1 MIKASFEH
9 VYVHLQN
16 LWDWQYIGC
25 YLLIYPNV
33 LHNPR
38 VTEAFYPPRVAF
50 APFTFFF
57 HLIAFTVHIAF
68 NFCSLSSPYAL
79 IDRSAFANGSEFFLH
94 CNWELH
100 GEKIIILLIC
110 SITCWCKQIFS
121 LSGGGQYSA
130 GDAQWSL
137 W

>member
-1 MIKASFEH
+1 MYVYISKTFEIDNIL
-9 VYVHLQN
+9 VYV
-16 LWDWQYIGC
+16 
-25 YLLIYPNV
+25 LIYPNV

-38 VTEAFYPPRVAF
+38 VTEAFYPPSFAF

-110 SITCWCKQIFS
+110 SITC
-121 LSGGGQYSA
+121 
-130 GDAQWSL
+130 
-137 W
+137 